1 MPLQSKPFGVRR
13 LTKYLFDL
21 LPLMLNSSH
30 PMPKKQQHY
39 LLLDP
44 LEKRN
49 YKATFH
55 IQLNVQLSYLHGL
68 CFPGALQQFFLLILS
83 KYTAANFE
91 SPMLPSLFEV
101 CNDSTTTL
109 IYLIF
114 HIHSDQ

>member
-55 IQLNVQLSYLHGL
+55 IRLNVQLSYLQGL

-83 KYTAANFE
+83 KYTAANFD
-91 SPMLPSLFEV
+91 STVYPYLFAV
-101 CNDSTTTL
+101 CHAWTTTL
-109 IYLIF
+109 LKLIF
-114 HIHSDQ
+114 

>member
-1 MPLQSKPFGVRR
+1 KRDWSSDVCSSDLINKVSVELMPLQSKPFGVRR

-55 IQLNVQLSYLHGL
+55 IQLNVQLSYLQGL
-68 CFPGALQQFFLLILS
+68 CFPCALQQFFFLILS
-83 KYTAANFE
+83 KYSAANFD
-91 SPMLPSLFEV
+91 SPM
-101 CNDSTTTL
+101 
-109 IYLIF
+109 
-114 HIHSDQ
+114 